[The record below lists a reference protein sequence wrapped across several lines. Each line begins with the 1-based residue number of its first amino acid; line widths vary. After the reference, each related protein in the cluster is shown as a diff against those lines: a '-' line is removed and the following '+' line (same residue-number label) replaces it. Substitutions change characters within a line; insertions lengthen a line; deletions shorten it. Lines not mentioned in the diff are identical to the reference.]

1 MEGRCR
7 AENRIGK
14 HGKGRKLM
22 QVETTAEEEN
32 FEMRGVEKRV
42 MRGKEREG
50 DKRAREIEGK

>member
-1 MEGRCR
+1 MYRKGREMEGRCR

-32 FEMRGVEKRV
+32 FEMRGVEK
-42 MRGKEREG
+42 G
-50 DKRAREIEGK
+50 